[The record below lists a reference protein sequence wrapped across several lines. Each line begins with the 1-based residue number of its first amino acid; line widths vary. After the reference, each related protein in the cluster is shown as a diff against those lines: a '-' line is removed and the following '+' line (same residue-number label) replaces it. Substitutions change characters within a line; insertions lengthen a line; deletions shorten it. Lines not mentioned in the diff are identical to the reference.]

1 MRSRLKVTRW
11 YVILS
16 LHCSFDSLLRVV
28 QIHPIPPFSNLTALS
43 EVVERMEKVG
53 IYLMYDMRW

>member
-1 MRSRLKVTRW
+1 M
-11 YVILS
+11 
-16 LHCSFDSLLRVV
+16 